1 MLTNYH
7 LKLNGAD
14 IMQILD
20 ALEIRKQTWEETLN
34 YSNGD
39 KTIDF
44 TDVIEDYSS
53 NNEIE
58 SILQHYKSII
68 NTIRIQ
74 IQNGR
79 ASSF

>member
-1 MLTNYH
+1 
-7 LKLNGAD
+7 
-14 IMQILD
+14 MQILD